1 MYPLFCKFRY
11 LQISHCG
18 EEVQPPIPV
27 KDMSTLIS
35 LLTRLS
41 NSMKEFTPDATSTM
55 DSMERKIDMLKENHK
70 QLQDTLTT
78 KASTSSVNDITKTL
92 RENLPKMIDH
102 ITYGLN
108 DMNKNQERSSNM
120 VEETVLV

>member
-1 MYPLFCKFRY
+1 
-11 LQISHCG
+11 
-18 EEVQPPIPV
+18 
-27 KDMSTLIS
+27 
-35 LLTRLS
+35 
-41 NSMKEFTPDATSTM
+41 MKEFTPDATSTM